1 MGSEVTGQRLWGQG
15 VVGLWGM
22 GLRGQRLWGQGGC
35 GFWGQR
41 SEVRGYGVRGSQ
53 HFRVSAVRG
62 AWPRYVGV
70 ASRWGYKVGA
80 IAMWAWPRRC
90 GGAWPRCVGVASGGT
105 SKRGPLRWGRG
116 LSVCGRGLEVRG
128 VAPGWGYKTGPIA
141 IGRGLRAN
149 GRGLEVEGVAS
160 RCGGAPMRGG
170 AEGGAQQGA
179 PKRRFV
185 NWGPPNPP
193 GRPRPFL
200 P

>member
-1 MGSEVTGQRLWGQG
+1 MGSCGVCVSPSLTVPSLPPPIPFQGWRSWG
-15 VVGLWGM
+15 WRAA
-22 GLRGQRLWGQGGC
+22 LRAGG
-35 GFWGQR
+35 
-41 SEVRGYGVRGSQ
+41 RGGTAAAFPHWEGRAPPPAARRWVW
-53 HFRVSAVRG
+53 V
-62 AWPRYVGV
+62 VGV

-141 IGRGLRAN
+141 IGRGLRAK

-170 AEGGAQQGA
+170 RKRGLSREPRNGA
-179 PKRRFV
+179 
-185 NWGPPNPP
+185 
-193 GRPRPFL
+193 L
-200 P
+200 